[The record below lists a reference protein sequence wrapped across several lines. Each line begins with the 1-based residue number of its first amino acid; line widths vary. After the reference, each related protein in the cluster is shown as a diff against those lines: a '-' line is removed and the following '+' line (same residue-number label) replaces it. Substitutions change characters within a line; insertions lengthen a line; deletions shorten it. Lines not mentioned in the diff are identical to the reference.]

1 MRISALLLALALAAS
16 ANLLVNGDFEQPFS
30 VGWRD
35 TVSDFG
41 GEYRIERSDTLGQ
54 PVPGH
59 AARVYKFL
67 AEFAS
72 LYQTVDVPGPDL
84 SLEFDARF
92 SIDGGSSTCWP
103 VASLWVRYQN
113 AFGAELGNTR
123 FYRHS
128 PYATW
133 VRSDTVNLIE
143 VTDNGVWRHYSL
155 DIAQELATNL
165 RGVNPAQVRKVT
177 IDLFAYGS
185 GT

>member
-1 MRISALLLALALAAS
+1 MRITVMLLTLSLAAS
-16 ANLLVNGDFEQPFS
+16 ANLLVNGSFEQPFS

-54 PVPGH
+54 PGPGY
-59 AARVYKFL
+59 AARVYKYL

-72 LYQTVDVPGPDL
+72 LYQTVDVPGASL

-92 SIDGGSSTCWP
+92 TISGGSSTCWP
-103 VASLWVRYQN
+103 VASLWVRYRN

-123 FYRHS
+123 FYRPS

-133 VRSDTVNLIE
+133 VRSDTVSLIE
-143 VTDNGVWRHYSL
+143 IAENGVWRHYAL
-155 DIAQELATNL
+155 DIAHELATNL
-165 RGVNPAQVRKVT
+165 RGINPAQVRKIT
-177 IDLFAYGS
+177 IDLFSYGS

>member
-1 MRISALLLALALAAS
+1 MRITATLLAFSLAAS

-59 AARVYKFL
+59 AARVYKYL

-72 LYQTVDVPGPDL
+72 LYQTVDVPGTNL
-84 SLEFDARF
+84 TLEFDARF
-92 SIDGGSSTCWP
+92 SIGFGSSTCWP

-123 FYRHS
+123 FYRHNQ
-128 PYATW
+128 YANW
-133 VRSDTVNLIE
+133 VRSDTVSLIE
-143 VTDNGVWRHYSL
+143 VAENGVWRHYSL
-155 DIAQELATNL
+155 DIGRELATNL

-177 IDLFAYGS
+177 IDLFAYCS